1 MEHFIQGNSR
11 AYNSISSTSAVREFY
26 DKRSPYNGT
35 LVNHHDN
42 SDTKYRLSCDKIATG
57 DNQVGKS
64 LIRHLL
70 LNKNEDNFKCS
81 AAVAELIPPSE
92 TWSSSVNLSANSFT
106 ASDLG
111 KQNNDKLETLEW
123 RNVGVLAD
131 TQKYSFEFYTDKNSK
146 LFTDK
151 DLKASSG
158 NDCRQRKADESVKT
172 ENTPTSSMKTHDFPV
187 GKDIGIADRSE
198 ADKKNPKSSFGSV
211 KLLEINPLGF
221 DAKKRQTDCLIPRKR
236 PRKSF
241 PRKLN
246 PGRGNF
252 DFDLLSNCSEETLS
266 ADEITPELSP
276 QRCTSVASPVHKD
289 GCTSILSSRRDL
301 CKPVVSFGKGQQSA
315 TAVAAVKDEQSS
327 IVASFEEEVKG
338 CEGSCAEREEQRSPV
353 VSTEKE
359 KKSVVAVQC
368 NTELPP
374 EKEVQSISKVSLE
387 KRDLSEACVLPES
400 MGSHRVSHRGTK
412 IVFKRT
418 GGNDKRQRTCVCNC

>member
-1 MEHFIQGNSR
+1 
-11 AYNSISSTSAVREFY
+11 
-26 DKRSPYNGT
+26 
-35 LVNHHDN
+35 
-42 SDTKYRLSCDKIATG
+42 
-57 DNQVGKS
+57 
-64 LIRHLL
+64 
-70 LNKNEDNFKCS
+70 
-81 AAVAELIPPSE
+81 
-92 TWSSSVNLSANSFT
+92 
-106 ASDLG
+106 
-111 KQNNDKLETLEW
+111 
-123 RNVGVLAD
+123 
-131 TQKYSFEFYTDKNSK
+131 
-146 LFTDK
+146 
-151 DLKASSG
+151 
-158 NDCRQRKADESVKT
+158 
-172 ENTPTSSMKTHDFPV
+172 MKTHDFPV

-211 KLLEINPLGF
+211 KLLEINPLGC

-359 KKSVVAVQC
+359 KNSVVAVQC
-368 NTELPP
+368 NTERPP